1 MSRNPKEK
9 ENFLAAFKSL
19 AKIHKLMFTEH
30 PTDEEIESLANECE
44 DFLKFFPARF
54 PKFDISR
61 KTYTLGMIL
70 PIFIRRERGSMFK
83 FLSAEE
89 QGESL
94 HKLFNEFERQYCSI
108 PYKPMRY
115 FLMKKAYMSMNR
127 INVDKI

>member
-1 MSRNPKEK
+1 MLEQKSQGEREL
-9 ENFLAAFKSL
+9 LAAFKSL

-44 DFLKFFPARF
+44 DFLKFFPARV
-54 PKFDISR
+54 PKIDISR

-89 QGESL
+89 QGKSL
-94 HKLFNEFERQYCSI
+94 HKLFNE
-108 PYKPMRY
+108 
-115 FLMKKAYMSMNR
+115 LHSM
-127 INVDKI
+127 